1 MKAYQIAILQLVLL
15 LAACS
20 KEPAP
25 EPPAG
30 PWWGETRALE
40 NNQIWQGKPYA
51 VVSKDYPTRVLI
63 AMDSVSNGYYVTKGL
78 NFYRIPLRVGTYPVL
93 DNPPQIRDSVERAK
107 YYYLD
112 YDVLYGVYKVL
123 ESDTTNAITI
133 SSYDSVSRE
142 IKGSFNVTFVPEH
155 LPYPGAPDTIRFRNG
170 QFHTK
175 IIK

>member
-1 MKAYQIAILQLVLL
+1 M
-15 LAACS
+15 
-20 KEPAP
+20 
-25 EPPAG
+25 
-30 PWWGETRALE
+30 
-40 NNQIWQGKPYA
+40 
-51 VVSKDYPTRVLI
+51 
-63 AMDSVSNGYYVTKGL
+63 
-78 NFYRIPLRVGTYPVL
+78 GTYPVL
-93 DNPPQIRDSVERAK
+93 DNPPQLRDSVERAK

-112 YDVLYGVYKVL
+112 QDVLYGVYKVL

-142 IKGSFNVTFVPEH
+142 IKGTFNVTFVPEH

>member
-1 MKAYQIAILQLVLL
+1 MKAYQIAFILLVL

-20 KEPAP
+20 KEPEP

-30 PWWGETRALE
+30 PWWGETTALE
-40 NNQIWQGKPYA
+40 NGMNWNGSPFAIFDKKDSSRMSIQIDSLKYGYFRCKNLYF
-51 VVSKDYPTRVLI
+51 SKVPVYP
-63 AMDSVSNGYYVTKGL
+63 
-78 NFYRIPLRVGTYPVL
+78 GTYII
-93 DNPPQIRDSVERAK
+93 DRSVDTLIGSK
-107 YYYLD
+107 YFYLD
-112 YDVLYGVYKVL
+112 HDVLYGVYIVL